1 MTTQADLKITQGS
14 TFTQVVRWEV
24 EPYVTAAIE
33 SMTKASPVVITT
45 QDAHGLVNGWNV
57 AVVGARGMVELNAK
71 FNPPRGRDFR
81 RATVID
87 SDTVAFN
94 GISSALFRTY
104 TTGGF
109 LQWLTPKDLTDYTAR
124 LTIKDYVGGTAL
136 LELTTENGGIA
147 IDNAAKTITLTIS
160 AEDTEAIDW
169 TSGVYDLEMI
179 SDTDEVTAIL
189 TGRVSVSQEITT

>member
-1 MTTQADLKITQGS
+1 MTTQADLTIVQGS

-71 FNPPRGRDFR
+71 SNPPRGRDFR
-81 RATVID
+81 RATVTG
-87 SDTVAFN
+87 SDTIAFN
-94 GISSALFRTY
+94 GISSAMFRTY

-109 LQWLTPKDLTDYTAR
+109 LQWLTPKDLTDFTAR
-124 LTIKDYVGGTAL
+124 MKIKDYVGGTVL
-136 LELTTENGGIA
+136 LELTTENDRIL
-147 IDNAAKTITLTIS
+147 IDNAAKTITLTVS
-160 AEDTEAIDW
+160 AEDTGAINW
-169 TSGVYDLEMI
+169 TSGTYDLEMI

-189 TGRVSVSQEITT
+189 EGRIIVKQEITT